1 MENVPH
7 LVDLSNESE
16 HAKKLYSFVA
26 NFADL
31 KESVRSLE
39 TYDCDTAWYN
49 ITEREELVGQQHEIL
64 LSTKYARNEAD
75 AVMSYVTSKVGVGG
89 NHAFVDN
96 EGIMRRNPP
105 GEILR
110 AIRNL
115 ERSGGIARRDAAFEK
130 ICKVEECISSGNRRK
145 SRYLDAK
152 NEMFHQR
159 SLRTPA
165 LIQVLP
171 GCADMLGNIL
181 EHLAPADASCLMR
194 TKNYSVEIRAVLANR
209 MHGNP

>member
-1 MENVPH
+1 M
-7 LVDLSNESE
+7 SNESE
-16 HAKKLYSFVA
+16 RTKRLYSFVA

-31 KESVRSLE
+31 KESVRDLE
-39 TYDCDTAWYN
+39 TYDCDTEWCN
-49 ITEREELVGQQHEIL
+49 IPEREELIGRQHQIL
-64 LSTKYARNEAD
+64 LSTKYVRNEAD
-75 AVMSYVTSKVGVGG
+75 EVMSYVTSKVGG

-96 EGIMRRNPP
+96 EGIMRRNPSA

-130 ICKVEECISSGNRRK
+130 ICKIEACISSGNRRK
-145 SRYLDAK
+145 SMYLDAK

-159 SLRTPA
+159 SLKTPT
-165 LIQVLP
+165 LMQVLP
-171 GCADMLGNIL
+171 GCADMLGKIL
-181 EHLAPADASCLMR
+181 ERLAPADASCLMR

>member
-1 MENVPH
+1 MVH
-7 LVDLSNESE
+7 
-16 HAKKLYSFVA
+16 
-26 NFADL
+26 
-31 KESVRSLE
+31 
-39 TYDCDTAWYN
+39 

-209 MHGNP
+209 MHDNP